1 MNDLGGC
8 KAGRDVMYIAECSLV
23 ELMEDP
29 LVRLVMKSDRVD
41 RRELELLLGRI
52 TGELRRADAPRSTA
66 GLRVWPRTMEAAR
79 CSPC

>member
-1 MNDLGGC
+1 MD
-8 KAGRDVMYIAECSLV
+8 IAECSLA

-29 LVRLVMKSDRVD
+29 LVRLVMKSDGVD

-52 TGELRRADAPRSTA
+52 MGELMHADGCQTTA
-66 GLRVWPRTMEAAR
+66 GLQVWLPTMEATP